1 MLAHYG
7 VTIICFL
14 LDGIINL
21 LFPAR
26 FGFGS
31 MYFVSSLGF
40 CALML
45 SARKMELEDSIIM
58 ATLFGFF
65 YGWLYAHAYFLYAIL
80 FVLSTFITR
89 LWSKQINESAIENV
103 VLCITTLF
111 VKEFMLYLYMLWS
124 HLSAIDFNTWLVDR
138 MFLTLL
144 INGILVVILVF
155 ISYAKDDFLKRRD
168 VQLRREEKL
177 PWIH

>member
-1 MLAHYG
+1 MLAHYVVSG
-7 VTIICFL
+7 ICFL
-14 LDGIINL
+14 LDGVINF
-21 LFPAR
+21 LFPAH
-26 FGFGS
+26 FGFDS

-45 SARKMELEDSIIM
+45 SVRKMEFKDSIII
-58 ATLFGFF
+58 AILFGVF
-65 YGWLYAHAYFLYAIL
+65 YGWGYAHAYFLYVVL
-80 FVLSTFITR
+80 FVLSALVTR
-89 LWSKQINESAIENV
+89 VWSKRINESAIENI
-103 VLCITTLF
+103 VLCIATLF
-111 VKEFMLYLYMLWS
+111 VKEFMLYLYMRWS
-124 HLSAIDFNTWLVDR
+124 HLSAIDFNTWFVDR

-168 VQLRREEKL
+168 VQIRREEKL